1 MDSVEYRTL
10 GKTGIEVSVVSF
22 GASSLGSVF
31 RPINEAEGIKAVHV
45 ALDMGVNFIDCSP
58 YYGLTKAET
67 VLGKALKTIPR
78 DKYVL
83 ATKVGRYGDDEFD
96 FSAERVTQ
104 SVDESLQRMGVD
116 YIDIIQCHDIEYGS
130 LDQIVDETIPA
141 LRSVQETGK
150 VRFVGITGFPLAIF
164 PYIME
169 RIEIDTVLS
178 YCHYSMN
185 DTTLQG
191 LIPYLQE
198 KNVGIIGASPLSM
211 GLLTN
216 RGAPDWHP
224 ATDEIKEYCS
234 RAANFCQAQ
243 DVDIAKLAVQFALR
257 NPDIHTTLIGTAN
270 PENMRRNVEWLSV
283 PYDENMVNN
292 VQEVLAP
299 IKDKT
304 WIIGR
309 PENN

>member
-1 MDSVEYRTL
+1 MEYRTL
-10 GKTGIEVSVVSF
+10 GKTGLEVSILSF

-31 RPINEAEGIKAVHV
+31 RPINEEDGIRTVHV

-58 YYGLTKAET
+58 FYGLTKAET
-67 VLGKALKTIPR
+67 VLGKALKDIPR
-78 DKYVL
+78 DNYIL
-83 ATKVGRYGDDEFD
+83 ATKVGRYGEDVFD
-96 FSAERVTQ
+96 FSAERVTR
-104 SVDESLQRMGVD
+104 SVDESLERMGVD

-130 LDQIVDETIPA
+130 LDQVVKETILA
-141 LRSVQETGK
+141 LRKVQESGK
-150 VRFVGITGFPLAIF
+150 VRFVGITGFPLAIY

-169 RIEIDTVLS
+169 RVDVDTILS

-185 DTTLQG
+185 DTTLVD
-191 LIPYLQE
+191 LIPMLQE
-198 KNVGIIGASPLSM
+198 RNMGIIGASPLSM

-224 ATDEIKEYCS
+224 ATDEIKQVCAK
-234 RAANFCQAQ
+234 AAKFCHNQG
-243 DVDIAKLAVQFALR
+243 VDIARLAVQFSLR

-270 PENMRRNVEWLSV
+270 PENMRRNVEWLDE
-283 PYDENMVNN
+283 PYDKEMVQK
-292 VQEVLAP
+292 VLDILAP

-304 WIIGR
+304 WITGH

>member
-1 MDSVEYRTL
+1 VEYRTL
-10 GKTGIEVSVVSF
+10 GKTGLEVSILSF

-31 RPINEAEGIKAVHV
+31 RPIHEEEGIRAVHV

-58 YYGLTKAET
+58 FYGLTKAET
-67 VLGKALKTIPR
+67 VLGKALKDVPR

-83 ATKVGRYGDDEFD
+83 ATKVGRYDEDVFD
-96 FSAERVTQ
+96 FSAARVTK
-104 SVDESLQRMGVD
+104 SVDESLARIGVD
-116 YIDIIQCHDIEYGS
+116 YIDVIQCHDIEYGS
-130 LDQIVDETIPA
+130 LDQVVDETIPA
-141 LRSVQETGK
+141 LRKVQEQGK
-150 VRFVGITGFPLAIF
+150 VRFVGITGFPLAIY
-164 PYIME
+164 PYIMD
-169 RIEIDTVLS
+169 RIEVDTILS

-185 DTTLQG
+185 DTTLID

-198 KNVGIIGASPLSM
+198 KNVGIISASPLSM

-224 ATDEIKEYCS
+224 ATDEIKQIC
-234 RAANFCQAQ
+234 AQAVAFCREQG
-243 DVDIAKLAVQFALR
+243 VDIAHLAVQFALR

-270 PENMRRNVEWLSV
+270 PDNMRRNIEWLSA
-283 PYDENMVNN
+283 PYDEAMAKE
-292 VQEVLAP
+292 VQEILAS
-299 IKDKT
+299 IRDKT